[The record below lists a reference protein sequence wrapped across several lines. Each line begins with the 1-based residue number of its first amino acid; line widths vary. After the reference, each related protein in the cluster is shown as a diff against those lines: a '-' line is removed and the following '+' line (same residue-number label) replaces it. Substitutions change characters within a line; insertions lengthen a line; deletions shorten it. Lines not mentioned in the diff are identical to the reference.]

1 MINSRTRSS
10 SSNRKSNK
18 QISSNTNSSN
28 IVKRAVK
35 KIKNF
40 EKNQPKKISQN
51 KGSKSV
57 LSNTIKNE
65 N

>member
-1 MINSRTRSS
+1 VLNSRTRSS

>member
-40 EKNQPKKISQN
+40 EKNKPKKISQN